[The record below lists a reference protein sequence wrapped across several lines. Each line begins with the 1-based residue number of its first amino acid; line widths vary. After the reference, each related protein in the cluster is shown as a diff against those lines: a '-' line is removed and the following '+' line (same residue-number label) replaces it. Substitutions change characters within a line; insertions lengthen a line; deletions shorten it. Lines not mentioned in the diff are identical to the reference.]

1 MKKILEPL
9 ADLESFFGVRL
20 DQVNP
25 IVMKMA
31 LGRRH
36 PPEWLRGVKRFQ
48 DLPRVADGPLGHGV
62 PWTMLTQTDAALRII
77 WIVENMHGAWHLGD
91 NSMFSFADPE
101 EATYFDLR
109 WA

>member
-9 ADLESFFGVRL
+9 ADLEAFFGVRL

-31 LGRRH
+31 LGRKH
-36 PPEWLRGVKRFQ
+36 PPEWLRGITRFQ
-48 DLPRVADGPLGHGV
+48 DIPRVAEGPLDYGV
-62 PWTMLTQTDAALRII
+62 PWMMVTQKDAAKRII

-91 NSMFSFADPE
+91 NSVFTFAVSE

-109 WA
+109 WS